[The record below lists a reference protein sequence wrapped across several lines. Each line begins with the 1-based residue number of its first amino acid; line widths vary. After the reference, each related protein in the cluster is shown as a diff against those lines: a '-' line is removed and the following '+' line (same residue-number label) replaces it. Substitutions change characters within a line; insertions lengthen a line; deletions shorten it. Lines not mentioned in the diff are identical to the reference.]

1 MSQTPPADVA
11 PARRVA
17 FEVLRRTFEHDAWAD
32 RAFRSAADRHGVA
45 GDERARAQ
53 RLSYGAVQRRGTTDH
68 LAASLANRPVERLD
82 PPLRAALRLGLFE
95 LAYSGDPAAH
105 AVVGEAV
112 ALARGGMRAAG
123 GRRAGA
129 AAGLVNAVL
138 RRASADPGALLD
150 GLDDSTPEGAAVVHS
165 YPEWLARRWW
175 EELGPRDAVAL
186 MAAMNEP
193 AERALRVNTLR
204 ADPAAFATLLADA
217 GQRLAVPEASD
228 PLLRPGAA
236 LVTRGRWVPELRDA
250 IERGEAVAQS
260 RASQAVVSLLDAGP
274 GERVLD
280 LCAGPGIKSTAIAAL
295 IRNRGEVR
303 SVELDEGR
311 ASQIAELAERTGA
324 GCVRPERADAGVLDV
339 GSGYDRVLVD
349 PPCTDLGAL
358 AARPDARWRKTA
370 DQAGRL
376 AALQHKILERGAAG
390 LRPGGTLVYSTCT
403 ISRAENEEVV
413 KAVLEADATLA
424 ADELGAA
431 HPGLASAHDP
441 RFLQTRPD
449 RDGTD
454 GFFIARLARREG

>member
-1 MSQTPPADVA
+1 MPGPTVPFA
-11 PARRVA
+11 PRPTA
-17 FEVLRRTFEHDAWAD
+17 TG
-32 RAFRSAADRHGVA
+32 SP

-68 LAASLANRPVERLD
+68 LAASLADRPVERLD

-260 RASQAVVSLLDAGP
+260 RASQAVVSLLDPGP

-303 SVELDEGR
+303 CGR
-311 ASQIAELAERTGA
+311 ARRRAAPRRSPSSRSALGA

-339 GSGYDRVLVD
+339 GCGLRSRARGSALHRPWSARVT
-349 PPCTDLGAL
+349 PGCAL
-358 AARPDARWRKTA
+358 AEDGRPGRRVSLLCSTRSWSARPP
-370 DQAGRL
+370 
-376 AALQHKILERGAAG
+376 G

-413 KAVLEADATLA
+413 KAVLEADA
-424 ADELGAA
+424 
-431 HPGLASAHDP
+431 DP
-441 RFLQTRPD
+441 RGR
-449 RDGTD
+449 R
-454 GFFIARLARREG
+454 ARRRAPRPRLGP

>member
-32 RAFRSAADRHGVA
+32 RAFRSAADRHGVD

-68 LAASLANRPVERLD
+68 LAESLAARPVERLD

-95 LAYSGDPAAH
+95 LAFSGDPAAH

-112 ALARGGMRAAG
+112 TLARGGMQATG

-138 RRASADPGALLD
+138 RRAAADPGSLLD
-150 GLDDSTPEGAAVVHS
+150 GLDDSTPEGAAVAHS

-175 EELGPRDAVAL
+175 EELGREDAIAL

-204 ADPAAFATLLADA
+204 SDPAALAARLAEA
-217 GQRLAVPEASD
+217 GQALAAPDAAD
-228 PLLRPGAA
+228 PLLRPDAA
-236 LVTRGRWVPELRDA
+236 LVTRGRWVPGLRDA
-250 IERGEAVAQS
+250 LERGEAVAQS
-260 RASQAVVSLLDAGP
+260 RASQAVVALLGARP

-280 LCAGPGIKSTAIAAL
+280 LCAGPGIKSTAIAAA
-295 IRNRGEVR
+295 ISDRGEVR
-303 SVELDEGR
+303 SVELDDGR
-311 ASQIAELAERTGA
+311 ASQIAELAERAGA
-324 GCVRPERADAGVLDV
+324 GCVRPERADAAVADL

-376 AALQHKILERGAAG
+376 AALQRRILGRGASA

-403 ISRAENEEVV
+403 VSRAENEEVV
-413 KAVLEADATLA
+413 SAVLEADPSLS

-431 HPGLASAHDP
+431 HPALASTHDP

-449 RDGTD
+449 RDRTD
-454 GFFIARLARREG
+454 GFFIARLLRDEA

>member
-1 MSQTPPADVA
+1 MSQTPSPDVA

-32 RAFRSAADRHGVA
+32 RAFRSAAERHGVD

-68 LAASLANRPVERLD
+68 IAESLANRPVERLD

-95 LAYSGDPAAH
+95 LAYSDDPAVH

-112 ALARGGMRAAG
+112 ALARGGMRATG

-138 RRASADPGALLD
+138 RRAAKDPGALLD
-150 GLDDSTPEGAAVVHS
+150 GLDDSTPEGAAVAHS

-175 EELGPRDAVAL
+175 EELGAGSATAL

-193 AERALRVNTLR
+193 AEHALRVNTLR
-204 ADPAAFATLLADA
+204 ADPAALAARLAEA
-217 GQRLAVPEASD
+217 GQELAEPDSGD
-228 PLLRPGAA
+228 PILWPDSA
-236 LVTRGRWVPELRDA
+236 LVSRGRWVPELRDA

-260 RASQAVVSLLDAGP
+260 RASQAVVALLGAKP

-295 IRNRGEVR
+295 ICGRGEVR
-303 SVELDEGR
+303 SIELDDGR
-311 ASQIAELAERTGA
+311 ASQIAELAQRTGA
-324 GCVRPERADAGVLDV
+324 GCVRPERADAGVAEL

-376 AALQHKILERGAAG
+376 AALQHRILGRGASA

-413 KAVLEADATLA
+413 TAVLEADPALA

-431 HPGLASAHDP
+431 HPALASPHDP

-454 GFFIARLARREG
+454 GFFIARLVREEA